1 MFLRH
6 LALTQDLVPDLDLIS
21 NDNAFLNTLDNSEF
35 MNVPFDQR
43 TLLTRLADGL
53 LVPKPI
59 FHLWT
64 LLALQ
69 GKRFMYRQQFHPV
82 VFYILQL
89 HFFNFVDFEKF
100 SS

>member
-1 MFLRH
+1 M
-6 LALTQDLVPDLDLIS
+6 ALTQDLVPNLDLIS
-21 NDNAFLNTLDNSEF
+21 NDNAFLNTLDSPEF

-64 LLALQ
+64 LFALQ
-69 GKRFMYRQQFHPV
+69 GKLLLSLLLTYVDTLNQQV
-82 VFYILQL
+82 GQKVTKLKTSKICL
-89 HFFNFVDFEKF
+89 
-100 SS
+100 